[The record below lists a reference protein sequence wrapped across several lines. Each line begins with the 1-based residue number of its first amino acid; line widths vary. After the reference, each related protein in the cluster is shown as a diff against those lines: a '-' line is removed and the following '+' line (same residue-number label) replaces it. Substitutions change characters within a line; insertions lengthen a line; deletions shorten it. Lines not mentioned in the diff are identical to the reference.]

1 MSDRLNI
8 VTQAI
13 AGMPSPVQQEAHQVT
28 LLAAAGH
35 GSVEIARRMNTTSP
49 QVEQIRGSI
58 GSAVVG
64 ALRTEGYSPGE
75 ISRTLG
81 IPTPMDA
88 TNAQATQASSTAS
101 PARHRSRL

>member
-1 MSDRLNI
+1 MTGNRLNI

-13 AGMPSPVQQEAHQVT
+13 GSMPSAVQQEAHTVT

-35 GSVEIARRMNTTSP
+35 GSVEIAKRMERTWP
-49 QVEQIRGSI
+49 QVEAIRGSV
-58 GSAVVG
+58 GSAIVG
-64 ALRTEGYSPGE
+64 ALRIEGYSPGE

-88 TNAQATQASSTAS
+88 TQNAKATTSTQ
-101 PARHRSRL
+101 PARHRPRL